1 MTDRMSLAEYRAQ
14 HAAAKK
20 TGRIKGARRTTIGS
34 RTFDSALEAARW
46 QELRILERAGMIADL
61 DCQVKIPLMG
71 LCGPVLTPTGRQ
83 MHYVADFTYRENGR
97 VVIED
102 AKGHQTETYL
112 MKRAVLA
119 AQGYH
124 IREIKKAGGTR
135 R

>member
-46 QELRILERAGMIADL
+46 QELCILQRAGLITDL
-61 DCQVKIPLMG
+61 DCQVKIALMG
-71 LCGPVLTPTGRQ
+71 LRGPILTPTGRP
-83 MHYVADFTYRENGR
+83 MHYRADFTYRENGR

-102 AKGHQTETYL
+102 AKGVETDTYR

-119 AQGYH
+119 AQGYI
-124 IREIKKAGGTR
+124 IREIKKAGGTGR
-135 R
+135 